1 MNVLWIM
8 ADQLRWDF
16 LSCYGHP
23 HLHTPNIDRL
33 AERGLRFTNAYIQS
47 PICGPSRMSAYT
59 GRYVRSHG
67 STYNQVPLRV
77 GELTLGDHLRAIG
90 VDPVLVGKTHM
101 RADLEGM
108 ERLGID
114 PQSEI
119 GVSVAQCGFVP
130 FERDDGLH
138 PYRPQRR
145 ETNYQQYLRDQ
156 GYASENPWEDFANSA
171 LGDEGELL
179 SGWLLKYANRPANI
193 AEEHSETPYMV
204 RRAQE
209 FMETADPNRPWLCH
223 LSLIKPHWPYIVPAP
238 YHDMYGPEH
247 VLPAVR
253 SEDERGQ
260 GAHPVLKSFMDARMS
275 QAFARDDLRERVIPA
290 YMGLIKQIDDSLG
303 RLFDWMEE
311 TGRMDDTMIV
321 MSSDHGD
328 YLGDH
333 WLGDKE
339 HFHDCS
345 TKIPLIVCDPRAG
358 ADATRGQAEDRL
370 VELIDLAPTF
380 LDFFGGEARP
390 QNLEGRCLTPL
401 LSGAGPDAPWR
412 RFAVSEL
419 DYGFREVVHDLGVD
433 ADEARMTMIRDE
445 RWKYIHVLGFPP
457 QLFDLAEDP
466 DELKDRG
473 REDSAEIR
481 AVLDRFAV
489 AHQAWASSY
498 TRPTYSRAELDKRNL
513 DDSEAVLIGFWDE
526 ADFEARFGKPFVKTD
541 GRY

>member
-1 MNVLWIM
+1 
-8 ADQLRWDF
+8 
-16 LSCYGHP
+16 
-23 HLHTPNIDRL
+23 
-33 AERGLRFTNAYIQS
+33 
-47 PICGPSRMSAYT
+47 
-59 GRYVRSHG
+59 
-67 STYNQVPLRV
+67 
-77 GELTLGDHLRAIG
+77 
-90 VDPVLVGKTHM
+90 
-101 RADLEGM
+101 
-108 ERLGID
+108 
-114 PQSEI
+114 
-119 GVSVAQCGFVP
+119 
-130 FERDDGLH
+130 
-138 PYRPQRR
+138 
-145 ETNYQQYLRDQ
+145 
-156 GYASENPWEDFANSA
+156 
-171 LGDEGELL
+171 
-179 SGWLLKYANRPANI
+179 
-193 AEEHSETPYMV
+193 
-204 RRAQE
+204 
-209 FMETADPNRPWLCH
+209 
-223 LSLIKPHWPYIVPAP
+223 

-247 VLPAVR
+247 VLTAVR
-253 SEDERGQ
+253 SEDERGA

-275 QAFARDDLRERVIPA
+275 QAFARDDVRERVIPA

-303 RLFDWMEE
+303 RLFDWMEK

-345 TKIPLIVCDPRAG
+345 TKIPLIVYDPRAG

-390 QNLEGRCLTPL
+390 QNLEGRSLTPL

-419 DYGFREVVHDLGVD
+419 DYGFREVVHDLDVD

-457 QLFDLAEDP
+457 QLFDLGEDP

-473 REDSAEIR
+473 RDDSAEIR